1 MLRVLAGRGELRL
14 RLHMAAPHVYTNHD
28 KCRHV
33 CTTHLKTL
41 KTEIMTNC
49 HIMIMTTFFIATEK
63 YLIQHKTLIVH
74 CQWRDVSPCLGQVR
88 ESARSARA

>member
-1 MLRVLAGRGELRL
+1 MPRVLAGRGELRL
-14 RLHMAAPHVYTNHD
+14 WLHMAAHVYTNHD
-28 KCRHV
+28 KCTHV

-63 YLIQHKTLIVH
+63 YFIQHKTLIVH
-74 CQWRDVSPCLGQVR
+74 CQWRDVSPCL
-88 ESARSARA
+88 